1 MTGVEKLRDDSIV
14 VNEPWYTT
22 FPPTVTANG
31 IPETSRSFRSRLASS
46 SRTFGAR
53 VRVCV
58 AQSYER
64 IWSAAMRT
72 LPSSARTSTAG
83 LGPAATDGEGQSAK
97 QHATP
102 SARGSFKPVTVTPY
116 GSRNAQLHQ
125 KRRGFPGRS
134 FTPTAERLR
143 SLAGPAAR
151 NVMSRKNRHAG
162 PVQ

>member
-22 FPPTVTANG
+22 FPPTVTAKG
-31 IPETSRSFRSRLASS
+31 IPETSRSFRSRLTSS

-58 AQSYER
+58 AKSYER

-72 LPSSARTSTAG
+72 LPSSARTSMSG
-83 LGPAATDGEGQSAK
+83 LGSAATDGGQSAK

-102 SARGSFKPVTVTPY
+102 SARNRFKPVMATPY
-116 GSRNAQLHQ
+116 GSRNAQSHE
-125 KRRGFPGRS
+125 KRRRFC
-134 FTPTAERLR
+134 EE
-143 SLAGPAAR
+143 
-151 NVMSRKNRHAG
+151 V
-162 PVQ
+162 